1 MNKHPVARWSRVIP
15 QVRDRGDRSIRVR
28 KPSHDH
34 HGPHGDKR
42 QNRYD
47 LNHGEPELDL
57 TEVLHRGQIQ
67 RQQRSDHDKRG
78 NKRGQLRE
86 PVMRVIRNRQ
96 HIRNTRG
103 HPEEPV
109 RPADEKA
116 RASTQNIRYEIGK

>member
-1 MNKHPVARWSRVIP
+1 MNKHTVARRSRAIP
-15 QVRDRGDRSIRVR
+15 QVRDGGDRSIRAR
-28 KPSHDH
+28 KPGHDH
-34 HGPHGDKR
+34 HGTHGDKR

-57 TEVLHRGQIQ
+57 TEVFHRRQVQ
-67 RQQRSDHDKRG
+67 SQQRPDYDKRG
-78 NKRGQLRE
+78 NKRGKFGK